1 MGLQCLEHAQA
12 VHSAYPK
19 IDENEKITLELILEE
34 KIWNQIIILNHT
46 EIPTLIR
53 VPKPR
58 ISTFN
63 AAHLTELSGAVLVAL
78 SIQGGKFVRG
88 LFNLNSPI
96 TMIM

>member
-1 MGLQCLEHAQA
+1 MR
-12 VHSAYPK
+12 K
-19 IDENEKITLELILEE
+19 RTLELILEE
-34 KIWNQIIILNHT
+34 IIWNQSIILNYT